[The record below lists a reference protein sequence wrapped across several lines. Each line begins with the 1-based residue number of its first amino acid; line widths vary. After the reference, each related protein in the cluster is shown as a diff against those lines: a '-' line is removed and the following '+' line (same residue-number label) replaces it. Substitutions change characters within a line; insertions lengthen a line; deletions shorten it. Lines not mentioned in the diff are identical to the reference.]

1 MLLGF
6 LSYQLET
13 VFSPGI
19 PVSLVRAVACL
30 VRQNTWPGCGARST
44 GIHLHFIQRFSV
56 ILHHDVNTFI
66 TLLKLLHIAG
76 F

>member
-1 MLLGF
+1 MLHSVAGF
-6 LSYQLET
+6 SVIQLDT

-19 PVSLVRAVACL
+19 PVSLVKAVASL

-56 ILHHDVNTFI
+56 
-66 TLLKLLHIAG
+66 LLHQIAL
-76 F
+76 